1 MLDTALHALLRLGC
15 STSDAA
21 AAAAT
26 SRAALALLRRLV
38 AAYAPL
44 YRHHPSRYHLALA
57 LLATPPP
64 HAARH
69 APTPQTR
76 LHVLSLI
83 SPPLP
88 PPRRAAEVA
97 QVALRLTVPEGVGP
111 GGALLCKLPSGATH
125 QATLPR
131 GATPGSVVT
140 LRVPSTAPS
149 AASSTRAA
157 APTRPRGS
165 QARQRRWWCV
175 TAAFRKYAAAVGPAA
190 EAEAEAEAG
199 AGAGAGAGAPTGS
212 EEGAEG
218 REGAAAAPEA
228 ESEYEAAK
236 VRMMSCT
243 GD

>member
-88 PPRRAAEVA
+88 PPHRAAKVA

-140 LRVPSTAPS
+140 LRVPSTTPS
-149 AASSTRAA
+149 TAASTRAA

-190 EAEAEAEAG
+190 DAEAEAG
-199 AGAGAGAGAPTGS
+199 AGAGAGSPWTGHWD
-212 EEGAEG
+212 
-218 REGAAAAPEA
+218 RP
-228 ESEYEAAK
+228 
-236 VRMMSCT
+236 
-243 GD
+243 